1 MPTYPVPV
9 LIWKN
14 PGGFFTGSLVEFT
27 DHAAVA
33 PSKRQVL
40 EQLRSLLEWRYQQEP
55 HKPPPSLRDPELLR
69 YRIPVRPVYKD
80 ERTRRFA
87 PIPEPVDMWVWCV
100 LAQERSS
107 QAIASLPALNLRI
120 ELTSPSEAQ
129 RMVTH
134 LVQREFELCSP
145 QELSRLAAPERAV
158 LETIH
163 LNHREELADR
173 REKIDTPELLRVAD
187 PLGQAGVRALYGRAW
202 ERDDEVQGLV
212 DPLKSRHG
220 NWLLVGPA
228 GSGKTTVL
236 VGAVRTV
243 ERQAANQRLF
253 WQTSAGRVIAGMRY
267 LGQTELRMERL
278 IAELERLEGTLCVA
292 NLLEFITS
300 NGDEVTGSLAA
311 FCQPYVERGRLRMVA
326 EVTVEELETCRRL
339 MPGFLDLFQVRMLK
353 PLETAQAER
362 LLQQVALSEAPPQRL
377 RVEPQA
383 VADTIRLFHRFLP
396 YQALPGEAVIFWRGL
411 IAQALR
417 SRDRELTRD
426 RVLRGFLERTGL
438 PEQFLRDEL
447 PLSWETIRGQFADR
461 VVGQSTP
468 CDVVADVVVRF
479 KAAMNDP
486 QRPLATLLF
495 CGPTGVGKTE
505 LAKTLARGL
514 FGASA
519 ENPDPSQAATDRQA
533 RLLRLDMSEY
543 SGPWAADR
551 LLFQANGQP
560 SEFIRQIRRQPF
572 TVVLFDEIEKAHPS
586 VYDVLMTVFDEG
598 RLSDRFGRVTWFRSA
613 VLVMT
618 SNLGT
623 VTQGSVGFGGA
634 ETGRTGH
641 QAVAVRQHF
650 RPEFFNR
657 IDRVVVFDPLP
668 VAAIREIT
676 RKELRRVAQRDG
688 VRRWG
693 LELSWSE
700 ELVEHLAQAGL
711 DPLYGARPLQRTIET
726 RVVAPLATW
735 LLRNPPSGPC
745 RVHCDLR
752 DGAVVFAKPTA

>member
-9 LIWKN
+9 LIWRN

-40 EQLRSLLEWRYQQEP
+40 EQLKTLLEWRYQQEP

-100 LAQERSS
+100 VAQERSS
-107 QAIASLPALNLRI
+107 QHIASLPALNLRI

-145 QELSRLAAPERAV
+145 RELSRLVAPEHAV

-163 LNHREELADR
+163 LNHRQELANR

-212 DPLKSRHG
+212 DPLKSRQG

-311 FCQPYVERGRLRMVA
+311 FCQPYLERGRLRMIA

-377 RVEPQA
+377 RVEPRRWP
-383 VADTIRLFHRFLP
+383 TPFGCSTGFSP
-396 YQALPGEAVIFWRGL
+396 
-411 IAQALR
+411 
-417 SRDRELTRD
+417 TR
-426 RVLRGFLERTGL
+426 
-438 PEQFLRDEL
+438 
-447 PLSWETIRGQFADR
+447 
-461 VVGQSTP
+461 
-468 CDVVADVVVRF
+468 
-479 KAAMNDP
+479 
-486 QRPLATLLF
+486 
-495 CGPTGVGKTE
+495 
-505 LAKTLARGL
+505 
-514 FGASA
+514 
-519 ENPDPSQAATDRQA
+519 
-533 RLLRLDMSEY
+533 
-543 SGPWAADR
+543 
-551 LLFQANGQP
+551 
-560 SEFIRQIRRQPF
+560 
-572 TVVLFDEIEKAHPS
+572 
-586 VYDVLMTVFDEG
+586 
-598 RLSDRFGRVTWFRSA
+598 
-613 VLVMT
+613 
-618 SNLGT
+618 
-623 VTQGSVGFGGA
+623 
-634 ETGRTGH
+634 
-641 QAVAVRQHF
+641 HF
-650 RPEFFNR
+650 R
-657 IDRVVVFDPLP
+657 
-668 VAAIREIT
+668 A
-676 RKELRRVAQRDG
+676 RR
-688 VRRWG
+688 
-693 LELSWSE
+693 
-700 ELVEHLAQAGL
+700 
-711 DPLYGARPLQRTIET
+711 
-726 RVVAPLATW
+726 
-735 LLRNPPSGPC
+735 
-745 RVHCDLR
+745 
-752 DGAVVFAKPTA
+752 